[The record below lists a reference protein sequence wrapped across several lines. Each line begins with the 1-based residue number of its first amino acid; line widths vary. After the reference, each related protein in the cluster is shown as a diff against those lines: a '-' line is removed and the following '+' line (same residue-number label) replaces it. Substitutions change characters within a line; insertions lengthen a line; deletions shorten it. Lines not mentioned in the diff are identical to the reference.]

1 MARTFDVVSS
11 RLDDPGESKSKE
23 SAKKKSN
30 ILFLFNKIDQSNWE
44 VIADQERKIRVV
56 YIVLTAGSGSGS
68 GSGSAD
74 QERKIRFSLGKGIY
88 SIHLTVLYTM
98 VH

>member
-1 MARTFDVVSS
+1 MIQANPDPKNLPKRT
-11 RLDDPGESKSKE
+11 
-23 SAKKKSN
+23 N

-88 SIHLTVLYTM
+88 SMHLTVLYTV

>member
-1 MARTFDVVSS
+1 MLARLNRSYLIMARTFDVVSS

-23 SAKKKSN
+23 SAKYKSN

-44 VIADQERKIRVV
+44 VIADQERKIR
-56 YIVLTAGSGSGS
+56 
-68 GSGSAD
+68 
-74 QERKIRFSLGKGIY
+74 FSPGKGIY
-88 SIHLTVLYTM
+88 SMHLTVLYAV